1 MKRLAIQWTLP
12 VFVALTALSVSL
24 GAGSDK
30 PVSWNAKSALKEM
43 DKALKD
49 VRGLTAMLHWDEL
62 FCDQQ
67 IKGSGKF
74 YVNLSG
80 RVRADVGGSNP
91 RTIIVTPPFF
101 YIYNKLE
108 GAAHRY
114 YLPSRPDVLG
124 QYALAGFNP
133 AGSNLKKQ
141 YKVTLLRSEEVDGHD
156 TVVFNLVPKSKEAAA
171 AIAAIVLWV
180 DQETWMPYRQIIR
193 HGSSGLQATVT
204 YSDIS
209 TSEELPEELFLD
221 VWPPETEIIQQ

>member
-1 MKRLAIQWTLP
+1 MKRLAIRWTLP
-12 VFVALTALSVSL
+12 VFIALTALSLSL

-43 DKALKD
+43 DKALKG

-62 FCDQQ
+62 VCDQQ
-67 IKGSGKF
+67 IRGSGKF

-80 RVRADVGGSNP
+80 LVRADVGGSNP

-108 GAAHRY
+108 GAAHRF

-133 AGSNLKKQ
+133 AGSDLKKH
-141 YKVTLLRSEEVDGHD
+141 YKVEFLRSEELEGHD
-156 TVVFNLVPKSKEAAA
+156 TVVFSLVPKSKEAAA

-180 DQETWMPYRQIIR
+180 DQETWMPYRQVIR
-193 HGSSGLQATVT
+193 HASSGLQATVT
-204 YSDIS
+204 FTEIS
-209 TSEELPEELFLD
+209 TSEELPDALFRD
-221 VWPPETEIIQQ
+221 VWPPETAIIQQ